1 MVWSTAREA
10 SKPSQYGRMCAA
22 MKSTA
27 EASSGWSIQT
37 VQISPVVTGTGLD
50 RFTFWMSLIS
60 SGTVIS
66 ARSVVSLPTTMAL
79 TLL

>member
-1 MVWSTAREA
+1 
-10 SKPSQYGRMCAA
+10 MCAA

-50 RFTFWMSLIS
+50 LFTRWMSCMRSATL
-60 SGTVIS
+60 IS
-66 ARSVVSLPTTMAL
+66 ARNVVSLPTTIAL

>member
-1 MVWSTAREA
+1 
-10 SKPSQYGRMCAA
+10 MCAA

-37 VQISPVVTGTGLD
+37 VQISPVVTGTGLW
-50 RFTFWMSLIS
+50 RLTRWMILMS
-60 SGTVIS
+60 SSTVFS
-66 ARSVVSLPTTMAL
+66 ARSVVSLPTTIAL